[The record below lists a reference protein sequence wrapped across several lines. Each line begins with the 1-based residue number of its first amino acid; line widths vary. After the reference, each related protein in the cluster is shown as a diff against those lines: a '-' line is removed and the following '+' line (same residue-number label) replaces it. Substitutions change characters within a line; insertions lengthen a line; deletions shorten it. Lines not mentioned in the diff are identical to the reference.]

1 MGGRKRYIDRDLPLT
16 ALRLAEAIIR
26 DYPRRYHVV
35 KYSATDD
42 LEVLEKFKN
51 MNNIID
57 EIVAGFDPRF
67 SKIILNDIIDHKGY
81 DISFASSF
89 SSRNTYYLHR
99 KKLLQD
105 VCKAMHII

>member
-1 MGGRKRYIDRDLPLT
+1 MGGRKRYIDRELPLT

-26 DYPRRYHVV
+26 DYPRRHHVIR
-35 KYSATDD
+35 YSASEDAN
-42 LEVLEKFKN
+42 VLTCFKN
-51 MNNIID
+51 INDIID

-67 SKIILNDIIDHKGY
+67 SKIILNDIIEHRGY

-89 SSRNTYYLHR
+89 SSKNTYYLHR

-105 VCKAMHII
+105 VCKALHII